1 MGDTRTKNS
10 SRNIIFSLMAYFLQ
24 VVLGFFVRRY
34 FIYIFGTEYLG
45 LNSLFTNVISILSL
59 AELGFGSALVFAM
72 YKPMADGDKEKVR
85 QLLQFYRKSY
95 MIIGSV
101 IGVIGLCVLPFMNY
115 FQAKAPSVNVDLYI
129 VYLIYLF
136 NTVVSYFFAYRRS
149 LLYVNQRNDI
159 ESKVGILCQI
169 LSTILQLG
177 VLAFVKDYYIYVC
190 VSVFATILS
199 NALIYL
205 ITQKKYADLVIKPLS
220 SLDKTT
226 RKQINKNILAMLF
239 HKIGGTVVYSTDS
252 LIIYLMFDA
261 LTLGKYSNYLLI
273 TGSVNTIINLF
284 LSSLR
289 GSIGNSIASESIEK
303 NYFLFKKLNYIYLWI
318 VSFCAIAIFALSNPF
333 INIVLNKGGGDLTFD
348 LTMISLISLCFFM
361 QGIRYMTCVFKECK
375 GLFYEDRF
383 KPLFESIINLVVSI
397 VLAHYIGLAG
407 VIIGTMASSLL
418 CIIVEPYV
426 LNKHYFKKSTPK
438 YLVKL
443 LYYFVLTVLTG
454 VATYI
459 IIGLIKDVNIWTL
472 VFKFAICAILP
483 NVVLLLGLVWLPEFK
498 DCINWGKQ
506 MLNNRKNK
514 VSPSTTP
521 LDVEICA
528 EQIDEKDTD

>member
-1 MGDTRTKNS
+1 MSDTRTKNS

-59 AELGFGSALVFAM
+59 VELGFGTALVFAM

-95 MIIGSV
+95 IIIGLV
-101 IGVIGLCVLPFMNY
+101 IGSIGLCVLPFMHY
-115 FQAKAPSVNVDLYI
+115 FQAKAPSVDIDLYI

-177 VLAFVKDYYIYVC
+177 VLTFVKDYYVYVC
-190 VSVFATILS
+190 ISVFSTILS
-199 NALIYL
+199 NTLIYS
-205 ITQKKYADLVIKPLS
+205 ITQKKYSDLVIKPQS
-220 SLDKTT
+220 SLDKATK
-226 RKQINKNILAMLF
+226 KQINKNIFAMLM
-239 HKIGGTVVYSTDS
+239 HKIGGTAVCSTDS

-273 TGSVNTIINLF
+273 TASVTAIINIFLNSIRGSV
-284 LSSLR
+284 
-289 GSIGNSIASESIEK
+289 GNSIASESVEK

-318 VSFCAIAIFALSNPF
+318 VSFCAIAIFCLSNPF
-333 INIVLNKGGGDLTFD
+333 IDIVLNKGGGDLTFD
-348 LTMISLISLCFFM
+348 LYMTALIALSFFM
-361 QGIRYMTCVFKECK
+361 QCTRYMVCVFKECK

-383 KPLFESIINLVVSI
+383 RPLFEAIINLVVSI

-407 VIIGTMASSLL
+407 VIIGTIASALL
-418 CIIVEPYV
+418 CIISEPYV
-426 LNKHYFKKSTPK
+426 LNKHYFHKSTPK
-438 YLVKL
+438 YLAKL
-443 LYYFVLTVLTG
+443 LYYLVITIISGGVTYFVLRFIPDSSV
-454 VATYI
+454 
-459 IIGLIKDVNIWTL
+459 WTL
-472 VFKFAICAILP
+472 VAKFAICAVLP
-483 NVVLLLGLVWLPEFK
+483 NIILLLAFAWMPQFK
-498 DCINWGKQ
+498 EWIDWGKQ
-506 MLNNRKNK
+506 MLAKRKHKPCAPQN
-514 VSPSTTP
+514 VSIEN
-521 LDVEICA
+521 D
-528 EQIDEKDTD
+528 KDS